1 MRTHL
6 IVKAVAVACL
16 LAVVG
21 CSKAANESEPAEVKE
36 GLEVG
41 NKFPHYGTFAA
52 KTIDGKQLKLSDYK
66 GRLLFIDFWASWCGP
81 CLTEL
86 PYLKVVQDTYVG
98 DEFAI
103 LGISLDQ
110 KISDLRAMAGGL
122 GLEYPQLCDE
132 KGWQSKYATMFSI
145 RSIPTNFLLDGDGII
160 VAKDLR
166 GLSVAGQVAKG
177 LGRDEAVVHYAEAM
191 EYLTA
196 SGKPDVDKAKAELD
210 KAIKADPEQPEFHFL
225 AAQMSLQAKD
235 FDSAVEHFET
245 GLEHRDRLPVFF
257 PALSAYVGLGHAHLQ
272 NGDKDKAVKAI
283 EDVIEA
289 INALDDDE
297 KEPYARYLPQL
308 KQLKADWGK
317 D

>member
-1 MRTHL
+1 MRKHL
-6 IVKAVAVACL
+6 IIRAVAIACL
-16 LAVVG
+16 LAMAG
-21 CSKAANESEPAEVKE
+21 CSKAANESEPGKAKE

-41 NKFPHYGTFAA
+41 NKFPHYDTFAA

-66 GRLLFIDFWASWCGP
+66 GTLLFIDFWASWCAP

-98 DEFAI
+98 DEFTI

-110 KISDLRAMAGGL
+110 RISDLREMAEGL

-132 KGWQSKYATMFSI
+132 KGWRSKYATTFSI

-160 VAKDLR
+160 VAKNLR

-177 LGRDEAVVHYAEAM
+177 LGRDEAVVHYAKAM
-191 EYLTA
+191 DHLT
-196 SGKPDVDKAKAELD
+196 SSRTPDMEKAKAELD
-210 KAIKADPEQPEFHFL
+210 KALEADPEQPEFHFL

-235 FDSAVEHFET
+235 FDAAIEHFET
-245 GLEHRDRLPVFF
+245 GLEHRDKLPVFL
-257 PALSAYVGLGHAHLQ
+257 PALYAYVGLGHAHLQ